1 MKVLFFGTP
10 EFAVPTLDKLL
21 SNPKFEVV
29 AVITQPDKP
38 KGRGK
43 QVISPPVKSFA
54 MDHNLPVLQPQR
66 LKKDTETLIQLKTS
80 SADVFVVVAYGQIL
94 SSQILDIPTLG
105 CINIHGSILP
115 QYRGAAPIQWSI
127 CDGKQETGITTM
139 LMDSGMDTGA
149 ILLMEKT
156 AIGLLDNAHDV
167 AERLASLG
175 ADLLIETLVRLEQGK
190 IKAVNQDHTA
200 ATYAPLIKKEDYQV
214 DWSQTAITIHNKI
227 RGFHPSCVTG
237 FRDQSLK
244 VMSTVPIGPR
254 YWSLLPPRLQELER
268 QISDL
273 SILSGNIGEIVKI
286 AKGVGAI
293 VQTGEGLLLL
303 KQLQVSGKRPLS
315 GWDFV
320 NGMRL
325 QVGEILG

>member
-1 MKVLFFGTP
+1 MKVVFFGTP
-10 EFAVPTLDKLL
+10 KFAVPTLDKLL
-21 SNPKFEVV
+21 SHPKFEVV

-43 QVISPPVKSFA
+43 QLISPPVKSFA
-54 MDHNLPVLQPQR
+54 MSHNLPVLQPQR
-66 LKKDTETLIQLKTS
+66 LKKDTDILTQLQAS

-94 SSQILDIPTLG
+94 SSQILDIPILG

-139 LMDSGMDTGA
+139 LMDAGMDTGPM
-149 ILLMEKT
+149 LLMEKT
-156 AIGLLDNAHDV
+156 TISLLDNAHDV

-175 ADLLIETLVRLEQGK
+175 ADLLIKTLVRLEQGK
-190 IKAVNQDHTA
+190 IKAINQDDTA
-200 ATYAPLIKKEDYQV
+200 ATYASLIKKEDYQL
-214 DWSQTAITIHNKI
+214 DWSQTAITIHNRI
-227 RGFHPSCVTG
+227 RGFYPSCVTG
-237 FRDQSLK
+237 FRHQSLK
-244 VMSTVPIGPR
+244 VMSTVPIGSS
-254 YWSLLPPRLQELER
+254 YWNLLPPRLQGLER
-268 QISDL
+268 KIPDL
-273 SILSGNIGEIVKI
+273 SILSGRTGEIVKI
-286 AKGVGAI
+286 VKGVGAI

-303 KQLQVSGKRPLS
+303 QQLQVAGKRPLS